1 VVRIEHRIFDFKI
14 FFSNRGHERVHE
26 VGRQPGR
33 PARVACRAWYVTRLE
48 PRCATMPTPYQ
59 FSPLTRVTELDQD
72 AQPGYY
78 PFRIDTDGQ
87 RPLLLAAAS
96 REDAADWMN
105 AVHHEIGRL
114 INSVLAEYDVK
125 GYRQYTPLAQGC
137 ARGEFPLPWPGPAA
151 ARNSA
156 PALLLPRL

>member
-1 VVRIEHRIFDFKI
+1 VRHYTTLAP
-14 FFSNRGHERVHE
+14 H
-26 VGRQPGR
+26 
-33 PARVACRAWYVTRLE
+33 
-48 PRCATMPTPYQ
+48 Q

-137 ARGEFPLPWPGPAA
+137 ARFF
-151 ARNSA
+151 SS
-156 PALLLPRL
+156 